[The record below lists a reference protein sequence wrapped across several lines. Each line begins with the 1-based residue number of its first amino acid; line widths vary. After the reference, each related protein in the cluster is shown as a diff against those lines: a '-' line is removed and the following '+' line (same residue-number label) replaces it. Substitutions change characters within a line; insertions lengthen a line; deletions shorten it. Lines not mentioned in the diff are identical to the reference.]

1 MFLLIYR
8 DYTCKE
14 KKEGKMG
21 VDERT
26 VTYLQLEEAAQLAID
41 QQELT
46 QSDVNIFFANLLKV
60 LANSNA
66 GGQNRSSI

>member
-1 MFLLIYR
+1 
-8 DYTCKE
+8 
-14 KKEGKMG
+14 MG